1 MDGNTY
7 VCASDLF
14 TEMKAVCDAIESTG
28 LYPFARVTAAGLAF
42 EARQFPKASG
52 YPEDEATG
60 IAATA
65 LTGAL
70 DFFGIDVAP
79 GAPVTIIQGLAMG
92 RATRL
97 TVMRGEAF
105 PHDDHIGRA

>member
-52 YPEDEATG
+52 YPEDAATG

-79 GAPVTIIQGLAMG
+79 GRSEERRVGKECVSTCRSRWAQY
-92 RATRL
+92 
-97 TVMRGEAF
+97 
-105 PHDDHIGRA
+105 H